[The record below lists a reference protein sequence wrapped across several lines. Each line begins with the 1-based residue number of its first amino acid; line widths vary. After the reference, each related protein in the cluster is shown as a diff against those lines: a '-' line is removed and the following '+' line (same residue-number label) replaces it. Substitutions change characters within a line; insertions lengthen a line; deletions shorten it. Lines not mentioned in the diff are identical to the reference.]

1 MAWEMELMCCRDLEK
16 RGELR
21 AFSYENIPSTK
32 QGDTATF
39 KFCPRVVIIVEE
51 FFINNL
57 LNNKLS

>member
-1 MAWEMELMCCRDLEK
+1 MYCRDLEK

-21 AFSYENIPSTK
+21 AFRYGNILPSTK

-39 KFCPRVVIIVEE
+39 KFCPRAVIIVEE